1 MPINPIVSVNSV
13 MDLIAFAQSDTP
25 DLRLWVSPGRNIDD
39 AEEHRRGGMRAG
51 RSHREFAE
59 G

>member
-1 MPINPIVSVNSV
+1 VG
-13 MDLIAFAQSDTP
+13 
-25 DLRLWVSPGRNIDD
+25 LWVSPGRYIDD
-39 AEEHRRGGMRAG
+39 AEEHRRGGMSAG